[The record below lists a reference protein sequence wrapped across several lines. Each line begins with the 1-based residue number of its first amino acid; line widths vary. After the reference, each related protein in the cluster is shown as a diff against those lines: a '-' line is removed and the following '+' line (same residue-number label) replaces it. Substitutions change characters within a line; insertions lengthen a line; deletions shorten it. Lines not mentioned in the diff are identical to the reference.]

1 MYRTIISFKT
11 LFCFLLFVSPFV
23 EFVIPGG
30 DMYLA
35 CVVGVVAFVGV
46 GLEAK
51 GRQNTFVVTIADVL
65 FWICWGYAVI
75 RMPLPVD
82 MALCIK
88 LVAVT
93 GIWCY
98 CRLNVTPELRN
109 MVIWWM
115 IVAGLGQSVIG
126 LLQGFGVLKSFHS
139 EFALTG
145 TFGNPGPFGGYLS
158 VVIALLFSYVLQ
170 EKLSF
175 AIRGC
180 LFVCLMVVSLALVL
194 SDSRSTWCAA
204 CAAVFLLLYLKY
216 LSGKRI
222 MRFGGFVLFAMG
234 FPAVGMLLYGY
245 RPDSAD
251 ARILVWRVCGEV
263 VSQYP
268 FVGVGTGRFAAYY
281 MPAQAKYLMTATET
295 TRRCSSDNPFAYNET
310 LTVLCEQGIAGLLC
324 VTVFWVFV
332 VRGLKSSYQSDN
344 KSVFLF
350 PVVSLLVFSQFSYPL
365 SIWSFVCLLPL
376 MPAIGLG
383 RGRAIRWRMAS
394 WLNIYHRRL
403 LSIIASCVC
412 CALLVF
418 GFVLRWR
425 SQVWINDY
433 SVFATSS
440 ERPGRVVGW
449 FVRHDPFLLAY
460 GADAAFLRTD
470 YELALTYLDGLN
482 HYTQA
487 AQWNIRQGECYEGVG
502 DTLKA
507 LECYRTASRMMPGL
521 MYPVFAEFNL
531 YRKENQKDKAL
542 LLARKL
548 ITFRPKIENRRT
560 RLMRTEAWEYIRN
573 KARSWSAAF

>member
-1 MYRTIISFKT
+1 MVKMMYRTIISFKT

-194 SDSRSTWCAA
+194 SDSRSAWCAA

-216 LSGKRI
+216 LSG
-222 MRFGGFVLFAMG
+222 
-234 FPAVGMLLYGY
+234 
-245 RPDSAD
+245 
-251 ARILVWRVCGEV
+251 
-263 VSQYP
+263 
-268 FVGVGTGRFAAYY
+268 
-281 MPAQAKYLMTATET
+281 
-295 TRRCSSDNPFAYNET
+295 
-310 LTVLCEQGIAGLLC
+310 
-324 VTVFWVFV
+324 
-332 VRGLKSSYQSDN
+332 
-344 KSVFLF
+344 
-350 PVVSLLVFSQFSYPL
+350 
-365 SIWSFVCLLPL
+365 
-376 MPAIGLG
+376 
-383 RGRAIRWRMAS
+383 
-394 WLNIYHRRL
+394 
-403 LSIIASCVC
+403 
-412 CALLVF
+412 
-418 GFVLRWR
+418 
-425 SQVWINDY
+425 
-433 SVFATSS
+433 
-440 ERPGRVVGW
+440 
-449 FVRHDPFLLAY
+449 
-460 GADAAFLRTD
+460 
-470 YELALTYLDGLN
+470 
-482 HYTQA
+482 
-487 AQWNIRQGECYEGVG
+487 
-502 DTLKA
+502 
-507 LECYRTASRMMPGL
+507 
-521 MYPVFAEFNL
+521 
-531 YRKENQKDKAL
+531 
-542 LLARKL
+542 
-548 ITFRPKIENRRT
+548 
-560 RLMRTEAWEYIRN
+560 
-573 KARSWSAAF
+573 